1 MHVSAPRRMVASLA
15 VGAAA
20 LTLAACYQQAAYYA
34 AAYAIPPLLL
44 LSVGLLW
51 TRSFAAQ
58 LAARGLWWGASLIG
72 AALALGWSTSLSG
85 EAAAVTAL
93 GTTTGLLALGFSAT
107 VPEGRSLFFAP
118 QAGRATFTMALLLSV
133 CTALSLGYFGVLY
146 SESLYAG
153 GDLAT
158 SSDVALLFALAAV
171 SAVSAAGL
179 FTLRVWAWFGAVAS
193 TALIGAAAWAGTLPV
208 PAALAGGLA
217 VLGLLAVITQLP
229 LLLQLLRGRGL
240 KPSSRA
246 WAIVPTAVLLS
257 LLGVAAGSLY
267 AP

>member
-1 MHVSAPRRMVASLA
+1 MQVSTSRRTIASLA
-15 VGAAA
+15 VAGSAIA
-20 LTLAACYQQAAYYA
+20 LAIGYQQAAYYA

-58 LAARGLWWGASLIG
+58 LFTRGVWWAASLIG

-85 EAAAVTAL
+85 EAAAVCAL
-93 GTTTGLLALGFSAT
+93 GSTTGLLALGFSAA
-107 VPEGRSLFFAP
+107 VPEGKSLFFAP
-118 QAGRATFTMALLLSV
+118 RAGRATFSIALLLSL

-146 SESLYAG
+146 SESLFAG
-153 GDLAT
+153 GELAS
-158 SSDVALLFALAAV
+158 SSDVGLLFGLAAIAAA
-171 SAVSAAGL
+171 SALGL
-179 FTLRVWAWFGAVAS
+179 FTLRVWAWAGAVGS
-193 TALIGAAAWAGTLPV
+193 TVAIGAAAYMNLLPI
-208 PAALAGGLA
+208 PAALAGGLSI
-217 VLGLLAVITQLP
+217 LGLLAVVTQVP
-229 LLLQLLRGRGL
+229 LLVQLLRGRGL

-257 LLGVAAGSLY
+257 LAGVAAGSLY